1 MRHSSSTI
9 SSDRRKCARLV
20 NGILLCLGLAVSVT
34 PGSRAHAEARVALVI
49 GNSAY
54 ANTPLANPANDA
66 ALMASTLRGLGFN
79 VIEHTDTD
87 QKTMKRAIRNF
98 GDQLEKSGRDTVG
111 LFFYAG
117 HGVQVDGVNYL
128 VPVNAVIERESDVE
142 IDAVSAQAVMA
153 TLDYARNRLNLVIID
168 ACRNNPYARS
178 FRSASRGLARM
189 DAPQGTLLA
198 YATAPGEV
206 AADGTAENSPYTAA
220 LSEHMQSPAVP
231 VEQMFKYVRRQV
243 MSSTDDKQVP
253 WESSSLTGDFFFVP
267 GEQAGQEGAE
277 PVATF
282 EQIDREALFWDSIR
296 DTEQAEDFREYLRL
310 FPNGLFAGL
319 AMQHIETL
327 TGAPAPELDTVVQAK
342 AEQIPDQPAPVPG
355 VGAAPSRTLVYAA
368 ERESNNKFSEAN
380 YVPAFSRVRGRITP
394 KGDSDWYRVSV
405 RHHGELVVRIGD
417 VAENL
422 DINFRVWTK
431 EKATLTGWHAPLAM
445 GGETE
450 GIVAFPAPGDYFLEL
465 RDGRDDNNS
474 SDPYSLHLNFTP
486 SIDPYEPNNNFGM
499 AADVSPNQTWRSTIL
514 PKGDADWFRVVVDHH
529 GQLTITASSVPA
541 NLDVNFRVWTAE
553 KATLTGWLAPLAEG
567 GDNKASVD
575 LPAPGAYVVEMRDGR
590 DDNRSIQP
598 IDLQFAFTP
607 SVDAYEPNGGF
618 GTAAPLALGQS
629 IEGTILPKGDSD
641 WYRVDVDEQGA
652 LDIAITDV
660 PENLDINF
668 RVWTSDKATYTGWHA
683 PLAAGGE
690 NRAVVDLVTA
700 ASYILEVR
708 DGRDDQRSI
717 DSYAL
722 SLAFAPT
729 RDRLE
734 RNNSFG
740 AATPL
745 KLGAT
750 VNATI
755 LPKGDV
761 DWYRISVPR
770 AGDLNVAITGS
781 ATNLDINFR
790 LWNADKGTASGWF
803 SPLAKGGDN
812 QGSVPLPAAG
822 EYMIEVRDG
831 RDDERSIQAYSLRAS
846 M

>member
-1 MRHSSSTI
+1 
-9 SSDRRKCARLV
+9 
-20 NGILLCLGLAVSVT
+20 
-34 PGSRAHAEARVALVI
+34 
-49 GNSAY
+49 
-54 ANTPLANPANDA
+54 
-66 ALMASTLRGLGFN
+66 
-79 VIEHTDTD
+79 
-87 QKTMKRAIRNF
+87 
-98 GDQLEKSGRDTVG
+98 
-111 LFFYAG
+111 
-117 HGVQVDGVNYL
+117 
-128 VPVNAVIERESDVE
+128 
-142 IDAVSAQAVMA
+142 
-153 TLDYARNRLNLVIID
+153 
-168 ACRNNPYARS
+168 
-178 FRSASRGLARM
+178 
-189 DAPQGTLLA
+189 
-198 YATAPGEV
+198 
-206 AADGTAENSPYTAA
+206 
-220 LSEHMQSPAVP
+220 
-231 VEQMFKYVRRQV
+231 

-282 EQIDREALFWDSIR
+282 EQVDREALFWDSIR

-319 AMQHIETL
+319 AMQRIEAL
-327 TGAPAPELDTVVQAK
+327 TGAPAPELDTIVQAK
-342 AEQIPDQPAPVPG
+342 AEQIPDEPAPDPG
-355 VGAAPSRTLVYAA
+355 VTGDPSRTLVSAA
-368 ERESNNKFSEAN
+368 EREINNKFSEAN
-380 YVPAFSRVRGRITP
+380 YVPAFSRVLGRITP

-405 RHHGELVVRIGD
+405 RHHGELAVRIGD

-431 EKATLTGWHAPLAM
+431 EKAYLTGWHSPLAV

-450 GIVAFPAPGDYFLEL
+450 GIVDFPTAGDYFLEVV
-465 RDGRDDNNS
+465 DGTHDNNS
-474 SDPYSLHLNFTP
+474 SDPYSLNLNFTP
-486 SIDPYEPNNNFGM
+486 SSDPYEPNNNFGM
-499 AADVSPNQTWRSTIL
+499 AADVTPNQTWRSTIL
-514 PKGDADWFRVVVDHH
+514 PKGDSDWFRVLVDHH
-529 GQLTITASSVPA
+529 GQLAITASSVPA
-541 NLDVNFRVWTAE
+541 NLDVNFRVWTGE
-553 KATLTGWLAPLAEG
+553 KAYLTGWLAPLAEG
-567 GDNKASVD
+567 GDNKAIVD

-590 DDNRSIQP
+590 DDKRSIQP

-660 PENLDINF
+660 PENLDIHF
-668 RVWTSDKATYTGWHA
+668 RLWTSDKAYYTGWHA
-683 PLAAGGE
+683 PLATGGE
-690 NRAVVDLVTA
+690 NRVVVDLVA
-700 ASYILEVR
+700 PGSYILEVR

-722 SLAFAPT
+722 SLAFTPT

-734 RNNSFG
+734 PNNSFG

-761 DWYRISVPR
+761 DWYRLSVPR
-770 AGDLNVAITGS
+770 PGDLNVAITGS

-790 LWNADKGTASGWF
+790 LWNADKGYASGW
-803 SPLAKGGDN
+803 L
-812 QGSVPLPAAG
+812 
-822 EYMIEVRDG
+822 YMIEVRDG
-831 RDDERSIQAYSLRAS
+831 RDDERSIQAYSLSAS